1 VEAMIDSKIKV
12 HCTDNGRDFD
22 MHVLSYRAK
31 TYIDVAF
38 ETLKIRLVYKA
49 PNRVFIG
56 SLGGREFTF
65 KESDLPEERRE
76 FTR

>member
-1 VEAMIDSKIKV
+1 MIDVKIKV
-12 HCTDNGRDFD
+12 HCTDNGKDFD

-49 PNRVFIG
+49 LNRVFVG

-65 KESDLPEERRE
+65 KESNLPEERQE